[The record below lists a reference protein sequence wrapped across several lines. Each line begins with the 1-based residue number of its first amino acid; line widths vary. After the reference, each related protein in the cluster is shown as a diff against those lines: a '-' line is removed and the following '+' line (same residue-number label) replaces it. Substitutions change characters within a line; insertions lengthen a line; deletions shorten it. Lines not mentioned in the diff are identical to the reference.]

1 MFDPGSVTV
10 ALGVASSAMSQIK
23 KFYDHGKDLS
33 SMSAEIGKWMSASS
47 EIDEIEKG
55 AKNPTL
61 FRKLLS
67 GKGVEG
73 LAFEAFQAKKKLS
86 EDRYSLE
93 QMIKLRYGSHAWA
106 ELIEMEGKI
115 RRRMRDE
122 KYARLQFREK
132 VIQYVVLF
140 ITLAIGVFILLW
152 VVYGLVLLDRGE
164 IG

>member
-73 LAFEAFQAKKKLS
+73 LAFEAFQAKKKLA
-86 EDRYSLE
+86 EDRYTLE
-93 QMIKLRYGSHAWA
+93 QMVKMRYGSHAWA

-132 VIQYVVLF
+132 VIQYVALSFTVGVGLFVLGW
-140 ITLAIGVFILLW
+140 L
-152 VVYGLVLLDRGE
+152 VYGLVLLDRGA
-164 IG
+164 I

>member
-73 LAFEAFQAKKKLS
+73 LAFEAFQAKKKLV
-86 EDRYSLE
+86 EDRYTLE
-93 QMIKLRYGSHAWA
+93 QMVKLRYGSHAWA

-132 VIQYVVLF
+132 VIQYVALSFTVGVGLFVLGW
-140 ITLAIGVFILLW
+140 L
-152 VVYGLVLLDRGE
+152 VYGLVLLDRGA
-164 IG
+164 I

>member
-61 FRKLLS
+61 FRKLTS

-73 LAFEAFQAKKKLS
+73 LAFEAFQAKKKLV
-86 EDRYSLE
+86 EDRYTLE
-93 QMIKLRYGSHAWA
+93 QMVKLRYGSHAWA

-132 VIQYVVLF
+132 VIQYVALSFTVGVGLFVLGW
-140 ITLAIGVFILLW
+140 L
-152 VVYGLVLLDRGE
+152 VYGLVLLDRGA
-164 IG
+164 I

>member
-1 MFDPGSVTV
+1 MFDVGSVTV
-10 ALGVASSAMSQIK
+10 ALGVASSAMTQIK

-33 SMSAEIGKWMSASS
+33 SMSSEIGKWMSASS
-47 EIDEIEKG
+47 EIDEIERG

-61 FRKLLS
+61 FRKLLN

-73 LAFEAFQAKKKLS
+73 LAFEAFQAKKKLA

-115 RRRMRDE
+115 RRRIRDE
-122 KYARLQFREK
+122 KYARIQFREK
-132 VIQYVVLF
+132 VIQYIVLSV
-140 ITLAIGVFILLW
+140 TLIIGVSILLW
-152 VVYGLVLLDRGE
+152 FSYGLLLLDRGE

>member
-61 FRKLLS
+61 FRKLTS

-73 LAFEAFQAKKKLS
+73 LAFEAFQAKKKLA
-86 EDRYSLE
+86 EDRYTLE
-93 QMIKLRYGSHAWA
+93 QMVKMRYGSHAWA

-132 VIQYVVLF
+132 VIQYVALSFTLGVGLFVLGW
-140 ITLAIGVFILLW
+140 L
-152 VVYGLVLLDRGE
+152 VYGLVLLDRGA
-164 IG
+164 I

>member
-61 FRKLLS
+61 FRKLLN

-115 RRRMRDE
+115 RDE

-140 ITLAIGVFILLW
+140 ITIAIGVSILLW

>member
-10 ALGVASSAMSQIK
+10 ALGVASTAMSQIK

-33 SMSAEIGKWMSASS
+33 SMSAEIGKFMSAAS

-61 FRKLLS
+61 FRKLVS

-73 LAFEAFQAKKKLS
+73 VAFEAFQAKQKLT
-86 EDRYSLE
+86 EDRYNLE
-93 QMIKLRYGSHAWA
+93 QMVKLRYGSHAWA
-106 ELIEMEGKI
+106 ELIEMEGKL

-122 KYARLQFREK
+122 KYARIAFKEK
-132 VIQYVVLF
+132 VIQYVALS
-140 ITLAIGVFILLW
+140 ITLCIGLFVLGWL
-152 VVYGLVLLDRGE
+152 VYGLVLLDRGA
-164 IG
+164 I

>member
-86 EDRYSLE
+86 EDRYTLE
-93 QMIKLRYGSHAWA
+93 QMVKMRYGSHAWA

-132 VIQYVVLF
+132 VIQYVALSFTVGVGLFVLGW
-140 ITLAIGVFILLW
+140 L
-152 VVYGLVLLDRGE
+152 VYGLVLLDRGA
-164 IG
+164 I

>member
-55 AKNPTL
+55 AQNPTL
-61 FRKLLS
+61 FRKLLN

-93 QMIKLRYGSHAWA
+93 QMIKLR
-106 ELIEMEGKI
+106 
-115 RRRMRDE
+115 
-122 KYARLQFREK
+122 
-132 VIQYVVLF
+132 
-140 ITLAIGVFILLW
+140 
-152 VVYGLVLLDRGE
+152 
-164 IG
+164 